1 MTNLTQDWKDGKLE
15 EGQWCGKKLN
25 VYSAITNMNG
35 ANFILLNFQNI
46 IGGMTENVKPVEN
59 GIEITGEVMKNG

>member
-1 MTNLTQDWKDGKLE
+1 MW
-15 EGQWCGKKLN
+15 KKLN
-25 VYSAITNMNG
+25 IYSVITNING

-59 GIEITGEVMKNG
+59 GIEITGKVMKNG